1 MKMKSWKTMKP
12 KHKRVIILL
21 AIVQITLLIVAMT
34 DIWIRPS
41 EQIKGS
47 KTRWRLISL
56 INFLGPLSYFF
67 FGRKKV

>member
-1 MKMKSWKTMKP
+1 MKSWKTMKP

-21 AIVQITLLIVAMT
+21 AIVQITLLIAAMT